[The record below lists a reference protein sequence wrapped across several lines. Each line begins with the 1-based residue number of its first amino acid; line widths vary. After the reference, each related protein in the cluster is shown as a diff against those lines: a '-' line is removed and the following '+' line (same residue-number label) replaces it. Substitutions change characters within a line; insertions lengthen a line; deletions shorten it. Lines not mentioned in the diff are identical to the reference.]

1 MIKKIFVILICCLVI
16 SCVTTTPIIIY
27 KVPEHE
33 IKKDM
38 SIDEYLN
45 KSTEYAIKLKAYI
58 DELINQI
65 THKAN
70 YIDLRKED
78 NNASDTRKPHKDK

>member
-1 MIKKIFVILICCLVI
+1 MMKKIFMLLFCCLLV
-16 SCVTTTPIIIY
+16 SCVTTTPIVIY

-33 IKKDM
+33 VKEDM

-65 THKAN
+65 IHKAN

-78 NNASDTRKPHKDK
+78 NAADTRKSDKDK